1 MTNTPLTPID
11 TRTSRAGA
19 ALPPPVKN
27 TRQGKHGGTAWSV
40 PFSEKN
46 LRQPQDGSAQK
57 RKRLAMIDSTSNTNL
72 LNEPEDAGLT
82 GGTRS
87 LSRRLLG
94 LNVTPGARKRRVS
107 SQTVTASGRTDVA

>member
-11 TRTSRAGA
+11 TRTSRISTG
-19 ALPPPVKN
+19 LPLPVKD

-57 RKRLAMIDSTSNTNL
+57 RKRLAMIGSQLHTNL

-87 LSRRLLG
+87 LTRRLLG
-94 LNVTPGARKRRVS
+94 LNVTTKRRVV
-107 SQTVTASGRTDVA
+107 SQTVTAITRVDVA